1 MCPFEGNWQSTS
13 VFGGDALA
21 ITAAPERE
29 SGWEVQMVAMPAVS
43 FGFVI
48 ERTAESTA
56 ECQCKIMLDQFT
68 IAAGTMAES
77 QDYISWDGILN
88 NDVWEQATRRLEAK
102 PDAKRNYEI
111 KEDGSVVI
119 FPRERRLQMQDV
131 RMDFEF
137 LTATDNDAVQL
148 KGRFEEMELW
158 QIEQFLRDELA
169 NTNFTIGSVYM
180 ASDFETE
187 TIVTPGR
194 TTSWATRSADFWAW
208 MPVSAVV
215 AALFFT

>member
-1 MCPFEGNWQSTS
+1 M
-13 VFGGDALA
+13 FGGDALA

-29 SGWEVQMVAMPAVS
+29 SGWEVQMVNAPGIS

-68 IAAGTMAES
+68 IAGGVMAES

-88 NDVWEQATRRLEAK
+88 NDVWEQARRLEAK

-111 KEDGSVVI
+111 EDFGIII
-119 FPRERRLQMQDV
+119 FPPERRLQMQDV
-131 RMDFEF
+131 RLDFEF
-137 LTATDNDAVQL
+137 QTATENDAVQL
-148 KGRFEEMELW
+148 KGRFEEMDLLE
-158 QIEQFLRDELA
+158 IEGALRDALA
-169 NTNFTIGSVYM
+169 GSNFTIGSVYM

-187 TIVTPGR
+187 TVVTPAR
-194 TTSWATRSADFWAW
+194 TTSGATRSSDFWIW

-215 AALFFT
+215 AALFFK

>member
-13 VFGGDALA
+13 VFGGDTLA
-21 ITAAPERE
+21 ITAAPERD
-29 SGWEVQMVAMPAVS
+29 SGWEVQMVSMPTVS

-56 ECQCKIMLDQFT
+56 ECQCKITLDQFT
-68 IAAGTMAES
+68 IAAGVMAES

-88 NDVWEQATRRLEAK
+88 NDVWEQARRLEAK

-111 KEDGSVVI
+111 KDGGIII
-119 FPRERRLQMQDV
+119 FPPERRLQMQDV
-131 RMDFEF
+131 RLDFEF
-137 LTATDNDAVQL
+137 QTATDNDAVQL
-148 KGRFEEMELW
+148 KGRFEEMDLW
-158 QIEQFLRDELA
+158 EIEEALRTALVGS
-169 NTNFTIGSVYM
+169 NFTIGSVYM

-187 TIVTPGR
+187 TVVTPAR
-194 TTSWATRSADFWAW
+194 TTSWATRSADFWIW

-215 AALFFT
+215 AALFFR